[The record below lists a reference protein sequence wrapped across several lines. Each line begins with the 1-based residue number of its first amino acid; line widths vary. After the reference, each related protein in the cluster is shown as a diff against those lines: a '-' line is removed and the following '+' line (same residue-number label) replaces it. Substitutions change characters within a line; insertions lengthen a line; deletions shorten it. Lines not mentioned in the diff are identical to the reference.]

1 MYILLIFFVLL
12 RKSDILLMNFY
23 LFRLVFFQIQLI
35 IEIIVIKKV
44 SININRRGNNIK
56 IKNIRIAYFI
66 LYY

>member
-56 IKNIRIAYFI
+56 IKI
-66 LYY
+66 